1 MVERYLHRCAVERPA
16 AAEDAAQARVRLA
29 AKFAR
34 PALRRMTHLGLL
46 LGSTLD
52 GITLGPEDTV
62 VYASTF
68 AETRALED
76 FLQSF
81 PAASPLLF
89 QTSIHPGGV
98 QQVLIGRQQP
108 IGRLW
113 PIASGARLVEH
124 ALQTLLLDPAGRV
137 VLLGGE
143 ERGTWMLDHGM
154 AAPQAFAFAAE
165 FRREAAGAIAHL
177 SFTPGMTDQDAAP
190 SLEIFALAL
199 AERTPLAWRGAGG
212 TWTLAWS

>member
-16 AAEDAAQARVRLA
+16 ATEDAAQARVRLA
-29 AKFAR
+29 AKFVR

-46 LGSTLD
+46 LGSALD
-52 GITLGPEDTV
+52 GIAIGPDDTV

-124 ALQTLLLDPAGRV
+124 ALQTLLLDSAERV

-143 ERGTWMLDHGM
+143 ERGTWMLEHDM
-154 AAPQAFAFAAE
+154 AAPRPFAFAAE
-165 FRREAAGAIAHL
+165 FRRETAGALARVN
-177 SFTPGMTDQDAAP
+177 FVPGAAEQDAAP
-190 SLEIFALAL
+190 ALETFAAAL
-199 AERTPLAWRGAGG
+199 AERTPLTWRGAGG